1 LENYREFLST
11 NEDSKGK
18 KNISMIFIEF
28 LILELS
34 LKPAEDLLNELSFLS
49 KKKFVTEVGNQIVI
63 ELKNRNFI
71 LNLVR

>member
-1 LENYREFLST
+1 
-11 NEDSKGK
+11 
-18 KNISMIFIEF
+18 MIFIEF

>member
-18 KNISMIFIEF
+18 KNISMISIEF

-49 KKKFVTEVGNQIVI
+49 KKKFITEVRNQILI
-63 ELKNRNFI
+63 D
-71 LNLVR
+71 